1 MIIKTTNLT
10 KTFRTSDIETIAV
23 NNICLEIENGE
34 FVAIMGPSGCGKT
47 TLLNILGLL
56 DSPTSGSFMLNG
68 SDVGRSAS
76 ATAHACDAERL
87 DSCSRV
93 SISST
98 NSL

>member
-23 NNICLEIENGE
+23 NNICLEIEKGE
-34 FVAIMGPSGCGKT
+34 FVAIRPSGCGKT

-68 SDVGRSAS
+68 SDVG
-76 ATAHACDAERL
+76 TLGERDRTRL
-87 DSCSRV
+87 RRGKIDSCSRV